1 MTLESGK
8 YTILSKVDGAPVG
21 RRLAEDRSLLPK
33 GIYKLPKDLEV
44 DVVIWDV
51 EKLENGNYKFKAIGD
66 VVGAIDGRLFAI
78 LLEDQVVDAATEW
91 TLQQDERD
99 AAGNAYVVMTAGQQG
114 DGWVAP
120 TGEDEQILIK
130 PIIAGFSLP
139 PAYPPTEVF
148 VFNKL
153 D

>member
-1 MTLESGK
+1 MALESGK

-33 GIYKLPKDLEV
+33 GIYKLPKDLEA
-44 DVVIWDV
+44 DIVIWDV

-91 TLQQDERD
+91 TLQRDERD
-99 AAGNAYVVMTAGQQG
+99 TQGNAFVVTRAGHQ
-114 DGWVAP
+114 DGWAVP
-120 TGEDEQILIK
+120 TDDNEQIVIK
-130 PIIAGFSLP
+130 PILAGLTI
-139 PAYPPTEVF
+139 PPTYSPTQVF

-153 D
+153 Y